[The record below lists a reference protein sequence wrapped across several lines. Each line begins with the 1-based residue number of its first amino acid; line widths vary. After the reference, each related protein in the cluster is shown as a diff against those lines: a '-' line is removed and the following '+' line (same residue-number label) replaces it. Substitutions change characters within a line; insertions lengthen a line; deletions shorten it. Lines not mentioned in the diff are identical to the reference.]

1 MDKLNASQ
9 QKIVEYIIEN
19 NRITN
24 RQIQELLG
32 IKDSRALKIMKELIE
47 LGVVERQG
55 ISPPASPCGCTAAI
69 CRW

>member
-1 MDKLNASQ
+1 MKKVRINMDKLNASQ

-55 ISPPASPCGCTAAI
+55 KLKGSYYVLK
-69 CRW
+69 

>member
-1 MDKLNASQ
+1 MNKLYASQ

-55 ISPPASPCGCTAAI
+55 KLKGSYYVLK
-69 CRW
+69 

>member
-55 ISPPASPCGCTAAI
+55 KLKGSYYVLK
-69 CRW
+69 